1 MSTALQKTT
10 PGEGPMDANLQ
21 ENQVAQ
27 PAPAALKQVA
37 GSLRFD
43 WTMIVLCSWLLT
55 GVYIDG
61 WAHNHFYIID
71 TFFTPWHAVLYSGFL
86 SIVIFLAIV
95 LVRNVR
101 KGYLWWAAVP
111 PGYGLSLLGI
121 VIFGIGGVSD
131 FFWHTLFGFDVELAT
146 LLSPTHLMLAAG
158 GLLIVSGPLRAAWL
172 RPERNAKLRW
182 FSQLPLILSLT
193 FVLGA
198 LAFMTS
204 FAHPFV
210 SIAAMSTFQP
220 AGTSNYITYLKDLV
234 ESWGVLSILLQSG
247 LLIGTMLLIIRRQRA
262 PLGTFTIMLSVSL
275 LMSCVLLGNYI
286 LIPVAILSGLAADIF
301 YRLLRP
307 SVERVGALR
316 LFVFVVPVCL
326 FLLYFLDLR
335 LFKNVWW
342 PLTIWSGSIF
352 MSGITGLLLSY
363 LFVPPLRNG
372 AKPVPLF
379 LTSFQLTRRRVLVGL
394 AGLGLAA
401 GGLVAAGDLLLH
413 RSSALGP
420 GFPETFGGPT
430 NFYAT
435 GSQAIVN
442 VPDFLYQA
450 SSALNS
456 AAWSP
461 NGKLIASANSDGTIQ
476 IWSASG
482 KAGAVMEG
490 AALFTYRK
498 HSKAATDLAWSPDG
512 KYIASAS
519 EDGTVQMW
527 HVSTGVSLFTYRGHS
542 GRVFAT
548 AWSPDGSQLAS
559 AGEDK
564 TVHIWHAATGADILI
579 YREHTEA
586 VIALAWSPD
595 STRIASAGAKGSA
608 LVWDVTTATRITAFQ
623 VDDTQGN
630 TTDVVWSPDGTYIAT
645 ARSTLSIWNASNGT
659 QLFQCQDM
667 NNDILCV
674 AWSPNG
680 KRFITGQADGS
691 VYIWTSFQSQNATAF
706 SSSGESDIKYGGDA
720 LLSGGGGGVSTT
732 SFLLLCQGHNGTVNA
747 VGWSSDS
754 RHAVSAGIDSTIQ
767 VWDTFV
773 GNTQIIYQ
781 HNFAS
786 ADWSPDGK
794 SIASI
799 VGKGIVE
806 IWDAATAT
814 ANVTYNKHPSKSTIT
829 CLTWSPD
836 SQRMISASDDGTV
849 LVWDTRTALTLFSA
863 KLPQSVVY
871 ATWLSSGKHVA
882 LIDGKGVVQVWD
894 ATTGHVMK
902 KYQKQDM
909 GVSTAAWS
917 PDEKHLAIVDQNG
930 RAHILDALN
939 VSTLPPL
946 LLNLR
951 GVTALAWSPNG
962 RQLASADGGV
972 IQVWDAATG
981 NITFSCQD
989 SQYGTIELMWAPDG
1003 KRLAF
1008 TNNEGVQVWDVTDG
1022 TLLLTYLG
1030 LTGSQG
1036 AIFTAS
1042 WSPDGKRI
1050 ASTSNDGSV
1059 QVWSASPM

>member
-1 MSTALQKTT
+1 
-10 PGEGPMDANLQ
+10 
-21 ENQVAQ
+21 
-27 PAPAALKQVA
+27 
-37 GSLRFD
+37 
-43 WTMIVLCSWLLT
+43 
-55 GVYIDG
+55 
-61 WAHNHFYIID
+61 
-71 TFFTPWHAVLYSGFL
+71 VLYSGFL
-86 SIVIFLAIV
+86 SIVVFLAIV

-172 RPERNAKLRW
+172 RPETSPKPRW
-182 FSQLPLILSLT
+182 SSQLPLIFSLT

-210 SIAAMSTFQP
+210 SLPATPAFQP

-247 LLIGTMLLIIRRQRA
+247 LLIGTMLLITRRQWV
-262 PLGTFTIMLSVSL
+262 PLGTFTIMLGVSL
-275 LMSCVLLGNYI
+275 LMSCILLGNYI

-301 YRLLRP
+301 YRLLQP
-307 SVERVGALR
+307 SAERVGALR

-335 LFKNVWW
+335 IFKNVWW

-372 AKPVPLF
+372 AKAAPSF

-413 RSSALGP
+413 RSGAP
-420 GFPETFGGPT
+420 ITIAGFPEVPGGGPT
-430 NFYAT
+430 TFYA
-435 GSQAIVN
+435 SSPQAMVN

-450 SSALNS
+450 SSALNR

-461 NGKLIASANSDGTIQ
+461 DGKLIASANSDGTVQ
-476 IWSASG
+476 IWPASG
-482 KAGAVMEG
+482 KAGAVVEG

-512 KYIASAS
+512 QYIASAS
-519 EDGTVQMW
+519 EDGTVQVW

-564 TVHIWHAATGADILI
+564 TVRIWHAATGADILI

-595 STRIASAGAKGSA
+595 STRIASASVKGNA
-608 LVWDVTTATRITAFQ
+608 LVWDAVTAARIATFQ
-623 VDDTQGN
+623 VDDRKGN
-630 TTDVVWSPDGTYIAT
+630 TTDVAWSPDGTYIAT
-645 ARSTLSIWNASNGT
+645 ARSTLSIWNASNGA

-680 KRFITGQADGS
+680 KRFVTGQADGS
-691 VYIWTSFQSQNATAF
+691 VYIWTAFQSKNTATPL
-706 SSSGESDIKYGGDA
+706 SSRQGDIKYGGDA
-720 LLSGGGGGVSTT
+720 FLSGGGDSST
-732 SFLLLCQGHNGTVNA
+732 SFLLSCQGHNGTVSA
-747 VGWSSDS
+747 VGWSLDS
-754 RHAVSAGIDSTIQ
+754 RHAVSAGVDATIQ

-773 GNTQIIYQ
+773 GNTQITYQ

-794 SIASI
+794 SIASV
-799 VGKGIVE
+799 VGKGVVE

-814 ANVTYNKHPSKSTIT
+814 ANVTYNGHPSKSTIA
-829 CLTWSPD
+829 CLAWSPD
-836 SQRMISASDDGTV
+836 GQRMISASDDGTV
-849 LVWDTRTALTLFSA
+849 LIWDIRTALTLFSA
-863 KLPQSVVY
+863 KLLQSVVY
-871 ATWLSSGKHVA
+871 ATWLSGGKHVA

-894 ATTGHVMK
+894 AATGHVLK
-902 KYQKQDM
+902 NYQKQDM
-909 GVSTAAWS
+909 GVTTAAWS
-917 PDEKHLAIVDQNG
+917 PDEKRIAVVDQNG
-930 RAHILDALN
+930 GAHTLDALN

-962 RQLASADGGV
+962 RQIASADGGV
-972 IQVWDAATG
+972 IQVWDAETG
-981 NITFSCQD
+981 NITFSCQG
-989 SQYGTIELMWAPDG
+989 SSSGTIELMWASDG

-1008 TNNEGVQVWDVTDG
+1008 TNGVVQVWDVTDG

-1030 LTGSQG
+1030 VTGGLGGVLT
-1036 AIFTAS
+1036 TS

-1059 QVWSASPM
+1059 QIWSASPM